1 MPKSIEAVR
10 AMVIWVANVGSEAMV
25 TPGLKLVL
33 RSMYMSMALLQ
44 LLSVMMFMVYA
55 VTWGHRYHAC

>member
-1 MPKSIEAVR
+1 
-10 AMVIWVANVGSEAMV
+10 MVIWVANVGSEAMV

-33 RSMYMSMALLQ
+33 RSMYVSMALLQ

-55 VTWGHRYHAC
+55 VTWGHTYHAC

>member
-10 AMVIWVANVGSEAMV
+10 AMVIWVAYVGSEAMV

-33 RSMYMSMALLQ
+33 WSMYVSMALLQ
-44 LLSVMMFMVYA
+44 LLSVMMSMVYA
-55 VTWGHRYHAC
+55 VTWGHRNHAC